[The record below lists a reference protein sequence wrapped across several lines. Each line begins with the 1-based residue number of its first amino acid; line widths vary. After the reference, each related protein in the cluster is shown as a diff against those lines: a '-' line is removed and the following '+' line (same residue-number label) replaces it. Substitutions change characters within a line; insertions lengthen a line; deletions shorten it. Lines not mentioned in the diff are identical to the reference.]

1 MALKDAHLG
10 PKAMAVNKAA
20 EAIKG
25 LMQKNNDQEPQP
37 IEEAA
42 PEAEA
47 QPAAAPLEEVI
58 DDLYRL
64 VSLRPVF
71 PKSSFDY

>member
-25 LMQKNNDQEPQP
+25 LMQKNNDQEPEP

-47 QPAAAPLEEVI
+47 QPAEVPVDEVI
-58 DDLYRL
+58 EQP
-64 VSLRPVF
+64 SE
-71 PKSSFDY
+71 